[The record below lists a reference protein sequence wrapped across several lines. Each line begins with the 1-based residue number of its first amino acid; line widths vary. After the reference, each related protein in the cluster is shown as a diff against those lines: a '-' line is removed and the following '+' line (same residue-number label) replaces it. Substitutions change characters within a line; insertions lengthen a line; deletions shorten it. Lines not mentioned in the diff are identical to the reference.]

1 MNAIK
6 NFYSMTDVSCA
17 RTTLELYGKKDQ
29 FGNDFVTIFDVLWAA
44 RVMVWFRN
52 YLTKI
57 REIAASLRTGW
68 NKAVSKVWSLIRTK
82 VLNLPDTPQ

>member
-1 MNAIK
+1 MNAIR
-6 NFYSMTDVSCA
+6 NFYSMTEVSCA
-17 RTTLELYGKKDQ
+17 KVTLSLYGVKDK
-29 FGNDFVTIFDVLWAA
+29 FGGDFVNIFQVIWAA

-52 YLTKI
+52 YISKI

-68 NKAVSKVWSLIRTK
+68 NKAVSRVWSLIRTK